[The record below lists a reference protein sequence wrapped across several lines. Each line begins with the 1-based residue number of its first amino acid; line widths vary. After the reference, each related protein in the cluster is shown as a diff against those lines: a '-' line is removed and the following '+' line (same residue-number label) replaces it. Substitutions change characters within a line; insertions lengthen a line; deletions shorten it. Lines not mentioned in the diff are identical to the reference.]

1 MHTVNVTIA
10 MLLIFQVKHYV
21 ADYLLQP
28 GWILRAKGD
37 FRQPGGYV
45 HAGVHALG
53 SLPAFFV
60 AGLGLMEIAAFAVV
74 EFVIHFTIDHMKARL
89 SRNSK
94 SGPTTRAFWAMHGAD
109 QLMHQL
115 TYAGLIY
122 AALSL
127 TTAGIP

>member
-1 MHTVNVTIA
+1 MHMVTVTIA
-10 MLLIFQVKHYV
+10 MLLIFQVKHFV

-28 GWILRAKGD
+28 GWLISGKGD
-37 FRQPGGYV
+37 VRRLGGYV

-53 SLPAFFV
+53 SLPAFFI
-60 AGLGLMEIAAFAVV
+60 AGLGVMEIAAFAAA
-74 EFVIHFTIDHMKARL
+74 EFVIHYGIDHSKAWL
-89 SRNSK
+89 SRGSK
-94 SGPTTRAFWAMHGAD
+94 SGPNTRAYWAMHGGD

-127 TTAGIP
+127 TMA

>member
-1 MHTVNVTIA
+1 MHMVSVAIA
-10 MLLIFQVKHYV
+10 MLLIFQVKHFV

-28 GWILRAKGD
+28 AWVIRGKGD

-53 SLPAFFV
+53 SLPALV
-60 AGLGLMEIAAFAVV
+60 LAGLGATEIAALAVV
-74 EFVIHFTIDHMKARL
+74 EFVVHFTIDHVKALL
-89 SRNSK
+89 SRDSK
-94 SGPTTRAFWAMHGAD
+94 SGPNTRAYWAMHGAD

-127 TTAGIP
+127 TSASIP